1 VNAEIVGVTAHPIF
15 TISMWNENYRSKP
28 LYKRWWFITLLLLIL
43 IPTILI
49 CGLIWKVKVEYEGRA
64 EKFDMKEL
72 EQMESASVILDRN
85 GKILGRIY
93 IQNRDMVPLD
103 QFPQVMIEAVVA
115 AEDNRFFSHHGV
127 DYFGI
132 VRAALKNY
140 RAGEIRQGAST
151 LTQQLARNT
160 FSLTE
165 RSYDRKILEV
175 FLAREIEKKVP
186 KNKILE
192 LYLNRVY
199 FGSGFY
205 GAEAASRGYFGK
217 PARNLSVDE
226 AAMLAG
232 LLKSP
237 NNLSPWSNRRACID
251 QRNFVL
257 ERMRDL
263 GFIDEAG
270 FNRAIN
276 TTLIV
281 KNRKA
286 LHAQSYALDYVRQQV
301 IAEVGYENAVSE
313 GYRIYT
319 TLDADLQKTA
329 EESLNRRLTQIE
341 SRPDWNHQTY
351 REYDGVARAHE
362 RQKSENDLAPPKY
375 LQGAVVVMNNET
387 GGVLAMVGGRDFN
400 HSQYNRAVLAARPP
414 GTAFKPIVYA
424 AAFEQGMYP
433 GTVTEDAVMDNR
445 QVMIGGTTGI
455 LGEWGPESIDNRY
468 EGVITAREALVK
480 SKNAATVRL
489 GMRVGLGPILKLAK
503 KAGISTT
510 LRSYP
515 ATILGSSEVTLMDL
529 TLAYTTFARDGT
541 RPARPV
547 IVKKI
552 EKKSGETVV
561 SEKLQAVSVMHD
573 STAYEV
579 NSILGEVLERGTADV
594 AFSRYGLRKFPL
606 GGKTGTAYNFTDDWF
621 LGYSSAITCGVWV
634 GFDAPRTPIYR
645 GAFSNEIALPIW
657 VDVMNATFDRY
668 IPREIEKPN
677 TVKRYEI
684 CSLSG
689 ELATEKCLEHYDNPN
704 TGESIDR
711 STTYFDLATEEQAPK
726 FPCSIH
732 TDSVHGFVKNVPKGQ
747 WPRARAAADLAALI
761 PVRMKA
767 PTVIGP
773 EDPYNSG
780 STVISAD
787 ATANP
792 FGNGE
797 APRGEKPDEKK
808 VEVRRP
814 EPIRPLDL
822 PDDKP
827 LIDLP
832 PPPPLKF

>member
-1 VNAEIVGVTAHPIF
+1 
-15 TISMWNENYRSKP
+15 MRNENHRSKP
-28 LYKRWWFITLLLLIL
+28 FYKRWWFVTLLLLAL
-43 IPTILI
+43 IPTIVIGAWLWI
-49 CGLIWKVKVEYEGRA
+49 IKMEYERRA

-72 EQMESASVILDRN
+72 QQMESASVILDQN

-103 QFPQVMIEAVVA
+103 QLPKTLIEAVVA
-115 AEDNRFFSHHGV
+115 AEDNRFFQHHGV

-140 RAGEIRQGAST
+140 LAGEIKQGAST

-217 PARNLSVDE
+217 PAKDLTVDE

-257 ERMRDL
+257 ERMHEM
-263 GFIDEAG
+263 GFIDEASLDK
-270 FNRAIN
+270 AIN

-286 LHAQSYALDYVRQQV
+286 LHAQSFALDYVRQRV
-301 IAEVGYENAVSE
+301 IAEVGFENAVSE

-319 TLDADLQKTA
+319 TLDADVQKTA
-329 EESLNRRLTQIE
+329 ENSLNRHLAQIE
-341 SRPDWNHQTY
+341 SRPDWSHQTF
-351 REYDGVARAHE
+351 REYDGMVRAHE
-362 RQKSENDLAPPKY
+362 RQKSEQDLAPPRY
-375 LQGAVVVMNNET
+375 LQGAVVAMSNQT
-387 GGVLAMVGGRDFN
+387 GGVLAMVGGRDFG
-400 HSQYNRAVLAARPP
+400 HSQYNRSVLAARPP

-424 AAFEQGMYP
+424 AAFERGMYP
-433 GTVTEDAVMDNR
+433 GTVTEDSVMDNR

-455 LGEWGPESIDNRY
+455 LGEWGPERVDNRY
-468 EGVITAREALVK
+468 EGTITAREALAK

-489 GMRVGLGPILKLAK
+489 GMRVGLKPILTFAK
-503 KAGISTT
+503 KAGISSK

-541 RPARPV
+541 RPGKP
-547 IVKKI
+547 IVVRKI
-552 EKKSGETVV
+552 EKKSGETVFA
-561 SEKLQAVSVMHD
+561 ERLRAVSVLHP
-573 STAYEV
+573 STAYEIT
-579 NSILGEVLERGTADV
+579 SILSDVLERGTGNL
-594 AFSRYGLRKFPL
+594 AFARYGLRKFPL

-621 LGYSSAITCGVWV
+621 LGYSSAVTCGVWV

-645 GAFSNEIALPIW
+645 GAFSNEVALPIW

-668 IPREIEKPN
+668 VPREFQKPQ
-677 TVKRYEI
+677 TLKRYEI
-684 CSLSG
+684 CEMSG
-689 ELATEKCLEHYDNPN
+689 ELASEKCVERYENPKTNEGFEH
-704 TGESIDR
+704 
-711 STTYFDLATEEQAPK
+711 STTYFELATEEQAPK
-726 FPCSIH
+726 FPCSVH
-732 TDSVHGFVKNVPKGQ
+732 TDSVHGFVKNVPKGE
-747 WPRARAAADLAALI
+747 WPRARAAVDLAALI
-761 PVRMKA
+761 PVAMKA

-780 STVISAD
+780 STVISSD
-787 ATANP
+787 AVANP

-797 APRGEKPDEKK
+797 APKGKKPE
-808 VEVRRP
+808 VEMEVRRP
-814 EPIRPLDL
+814 QPIRPLDL
-822 PDDKP
+822 PVEKP
-827 LIDLP
+827 LIDMP
-832 PPPPLKF
+832 PPPPLEF